1 MIYFLTGLQPYFDL
15 LVPLFQRVQNRQA
28 TMILSVVTESE
39 LLVRP
44 FRDRDAE
51 AVERIG
57 DLLSEDGIDV
67 VEVSRGIARRAALL
81 RANHGALR
89 LPDATIIATAI
100 DAGCDLIVGNDA
112 EWSKL
117 KDVPFARL
125 DDIIKM

>member
-1 MIYFLTGLQPYFDL
+1 MTGIQPYFDV

-44 FRDRDAE
+44 FRERDAE
-51 AVERIG
+51 VVERIS
-57 DLLSEDGIDV
+57 DLLSEDGI
-67 VEVSRGIARRAALL
+67 EVIELGRAIARRAALL
-81 RANHGALR
+81 RAAHPALR

-117 KDVPFARL
+117 KEVPYVRL
-125 DDIIKM
+125 DDIIKR